1 MSDNARTLDRI
12 ERALD
17 INPFCP
23 VCDAPTVI
31 RDHDGRLWLECSTTP
46 AHAPTGLLARLSA
59 AVAPHPRQLVADAAV
74 ANLRDPVAA

>member
-1 MSDNARTLDRI
+1 MFDHALTLDRI

-31 RDHDGRLWLECSTTP
+31 RDRDGRLWLECSATP
-46 AHAPTGLLARLSA
+46 AHAPTGFLARLSA
-59 AVAPHPRQLVADAAV
+59 AIAPHPRQLITDSPVAD
-74 ANLRDPVAA
+74 LRDPVAA